1 MTPRHKTPTPPT
13 GILTWRVKPEIKR
26 MAQKLAK
33 QYGMTVQDT
42 IDMLIAKEY
51 GGKMNEKPT
60 YEQIAKS
67 FDLWGEYVDPQATM
81 TQEQFDAMSVKEKIK
96 IQIDLYGEE

>member
-1 MTPRHKTPTPPT
+1 
-13 GILTWRVKPEIKR
+13 
-26 MAQKLAK
+26 
-33 QYGMTVQDT
+33 
-42 IDMLIAKEY
+42 
-51 GGKMNEKPT
+51 MNEKPT